1 MWGGGG
7 GAVYSDQAVWVDALA
22 RVIVLCFTWARHFT
36 PITLFPPPE
45 YKIMGPDK
53 FTAEG

>member
-1 MWGGGG
+1 MGK
-7 GAVYSDQAVWVDALA
+7 
-22 RVIVLCFTWARHFT
+22 
-36 PITLFPPPE
+36 TLHTHNTLPTPE